1 MPDMFEQVEEWW
13 AESTDFLVC
22 CRTDPVSFRRMN
34 PSEVHQG
41 KVFTAGLNKA
51 ADATTP
57 SRCSSKPDQSQGIA
71 LRQRQHKLEKRLCDV
86 HENFVDV
93 FAVS

>member
-1 MPDMFEQVEEWW
+1 MFEQVEEWW
-13 AESTDFLVC
+13 TTSTDFLVC
-22 CRTDPVSFRRMN
+22 CPTDPIGLRGTN

-41 KVFTAGLNKA
+41 KVFTAGLNK
-51 ADATTP
+51 DATTP
-57 SRCSSKPDQSQGIA
+57 RRCSSVPDQSQGVA
-71 LRQRQHKLEKRLCDV
+71 LRQRQLKLEKRLCDV